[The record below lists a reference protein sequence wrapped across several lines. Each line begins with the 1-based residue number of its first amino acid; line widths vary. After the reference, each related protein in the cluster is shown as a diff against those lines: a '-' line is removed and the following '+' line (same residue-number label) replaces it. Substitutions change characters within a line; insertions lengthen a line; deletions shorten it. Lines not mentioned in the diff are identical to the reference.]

1 MIGVATVVLELVEE
15 LVCGRNAKKRVRP
28 SRQFFES
35 RHRWTVPRH
44 LCEKLAIH
52 LEGPLGLPGLVA
64 HQLGRLESKRHALV
78 RILGVRGSDLGDLEE
93 LMPALGLTIEARQR
107 AQGRFIRTKSRNDV
121 AIGGDRTLD
130 VSQLLFEDLTDA
142 PVEYQLLLLVTRQLR
157 TPLDDFD
164 QRLPTPKLLV
174 EPLEGRQ
181 RIGIG
186 RIELQALLVNFDGTL
201 GIVQGGFEQIRE
213 PRQELIAPR
222 LVVLELNLTA

>member
-1 MIGVATVVLELVEE
+1 M
-15 LVCGRNAKKRVRP
+15 
-28 SRQFFES
+28 
-35 RHRWTVPRH
+35 PRH
-44 LCEKLAIH
+44 FCEKLAIN

-107 AQGRFIRTKSRNDV
+107 AQGRFVRTKSRNDV

-130 VSQLLFEDLTDA
+130 VSQLLFEGLADA

-201 GIVQGGFEQIRE
+201 GIVQGGFEQIGE
-213 PRQELIAPR
+213 PRQELVAPR